1 MIIFGPVPSRR
12 LGRSLGI
19 NNIPPKRC
27 SYSCVYCQLGRTN
40 RMQIKREEFYTPQD
54 ICQRVAAK
62 IEELKAQGEALD
74 YLTFVCDGEPSLDS
88 NLGATI
94 DLLQQ
99 FGIKIAVITNASL
112 VWRDEVREDLAKA
125 DWVSLKIDT
134 VDKDIWRRINR
145 PHGKLDF
152 DKVLNGT
159 LDFAKSFQG
168 TLVTETMLAAG
179 FNDHRESLP
188 GVGRHIGKLSPAKAY
203 LLVPTRPPAEVNV
216 ERPSRQKLQ
225 EAFWTIS
232 ELADNTE
239 VECITGDEGE
249 RFFVA
254 EDPIKDLL
262 SILSVHPIKEKVME
276 KLVRDKDIDWQL
288 IDDLLK
294 AGKIEE
300 YKYEGVKFFKRKI
313 L

>member
-54 ICQRVAAK
+54 IYEKVAEK
-62 IEELKAQGEALD
+62 IEGLKVQGETLD
-74 YLTFVCDGEPSLDS
+74 YLTFVCDGEPTLDG

-94 DLLQQ
+94 GLLKQ

-112 VWRDEVREDLAKA
+112 LWLDPVKEDLAKA

-134 VDKDIWRRINR
+134 VDKDIWRHINR
-145 PHGKLDF
+145 PHGKLDLE
-152 DKVLNGT
+152 KILAGSR
-159 LDFAKSFQG
+159 DFAKAFKG
-168 TLVTETMLAAG
+168 TLVTETMLTAG
-179 FNDHRESLP
+179 YNDRQSALQE
-188 GVGRHIGKLSPAKAY
+188 VGRHIGELDPAKAY
-203 LLVPTRPPAEVNV
+203 LLVPTRPPAEDVR
-216 ERPSRQKLQ
+216 RPSRQKLQ
-225 EAFWTIS
+225 EAFWTVS
-232 ELADNTE
+232 GLADNTE

-254 EDPIKDLL
+254 EEPIKDLL
-262 SILSVHPIKEKVME
+262 SILSVHPIKEKVMQ
-276 KLVRDKDIDWQL
+276 KLLKDKNIDWQL

-294 AGKIEE
+294 EEKIEK
-300 YKYEGVKFFKRKI
+300 YDYEGVKFYKRKI
-313 L
+313 H

>member
-54 ICQRVAAK
+54 IYEKVAKK
-62 IEELKAQGEALD
+62 IEELKVQGEILD
-74 YLTFVCDGEPSLDS
+74 YLTFVCDGEPTLD
-88 NLGATI
+88 NNFGATI
-94 DLLQQ
+94 GLLKQ
-99 FGIKIAVITNASL
+99 FGIQIAVITNASL
-112 VWRDEVREDLAKA
+112 LWREEVQEDLAKA

-145 PHGKLDF
+145 PHGKLDLE
-152 DKVLNGT
+152 KILAGS
-159 LDFAKSFQG
+159 LDFARAFKG
-168 TLVTETMLAAG
+168 TLVTETMLTAAY
-179 FNDHRESLP
+179 NEHREALQ
-188 GVGRHIGKLSPAKAY
+188 GVAGHIGKLNPAKAY
-203 LLVPTRPPAEVNV
+203 LLVPTRPPAEDVR
-216 ERPSRQKLQ
+216 RPSRQRLQ

-232 ELADNTE
+232 RLADNTE

-262 SILSVHPIKEKVME
+262 SILSVHPIKEKVMQ
-276 KLVRDKDIDWQL
+276 KLLKDKNIAWQI

-294 AGKIEE
+294 EEKIEK
-300 YKYEGVKFFKRKI
+300 YDYEGVKFYKRKI